1 MANATVTVSLDEF
14 REKLGCWLSGSHPD
28 SQCDEATHVRM
39 IDSLIWL
46 ETHQRSGLDYVLRHG
61 RAFSGFGCG
70 TKDSPPVSPRSDQV
84 LFLDAQGL
92 PLVSVLPQVMAA
104 ARQTAGQQGMGLCV
118 VEKTDDVIT
127 LAPALEKLA
136 QEGVAVFGSWAVDPQ
151 SAEGRVLNGLLG
163 SARAVAFVPRPDGSL
178 LHMECLGPVH
188 SHAQQMSGTLPQKLG
203 DLVADAFLPTELRP
217 CGVAV
222 LCVDLP
228 PLYEQIVLALNAA
241 AHHAPVRTF
250 HDWEKNKNNAELVE
264 RGFILDDLSWAL
276 VNRAC
281 PVDEAG

>member
-1 MANATVTVSLDEF
+1 MANATVEVSLDEF
-14 REKLGCWLSGSHPD
+14 REKLGCWLSGRHPD
-28 SQCDEATHVRM
+28 SLCDEATHARM

-46 ETHQRSGLDYVLRHG
+46 ETHRRNGLDYVLRHG
-61 RAFSGFGCG
+61 GAFSGFGRG
-70 TKDSPPVSPRSDQV
+70 EKEALYSQTSDQV

-92 PLVSVLPQVMAA
+92 PLVSVLPQVIAA
-104 ARQTAGQQGMGLCV
+104 ARQRAGRQGMGLCV
-118 VEKTDDVIT
+118 VEQVHDVIT
-127 LAPALEKLA
+127 LAPVLEQVA

-151 SAEGRVLNGLLG
+151 SVEGRILDGFLG
-163 SARAVAFVPRPDGSL
+163 SARAVVFVPRPDGSL

-203 DLVADAFLPTELRP
+203 DLVAEALLPTELRP

-228 PLYEQIVLALNAA
+228 PLYEQIARALEAA

-250 HDWEKNKNNAELVE
+250 HDWEKSKNNAELVE
-264 RGFILDDLSWAL
+264 RGFILDELSWAL

-281 PVDEAG
+281 SADEVG